1 MVGLSP
7 WIEVPLWV
15 ILSFAIAMSVASSTA
30 KMNGRP
36 SLGAVGFFTGC
47 ALGPVGVLASMSSQ
61 TQGSR
66 AMIFLGGLVGTLVFA
81 RIFGFL

>member
-1 MVGLSP
+1 MFGLSP

-15 ILSFAIAMSVASSTA
+15 ILSFAVAMSVASSTT
-30 KMNGRP
+30 KRNGQP

-61 TQGSR
+61 TQGR
-66 AMIFLGGLVGTLVFA
+66 RGMIFLGGLVGTLVLA
-81 RIFGFL
+81 RILGFL